1 MKRKND
7 ASRRLSLLV
16 LAIVALYSCSR
27 PAPFVSNPT
36 DEWEEVAERG
46 RMRMPEQPAHPTPY
60 VEPQAVD
67 VAEEVPTKDGATVET
82 ALADIIGFPFRAAAW
97 LAPVLL

>member
-1 MKRKND
+1 
-7 ASRRLSLLV
+7 
-16 LAIVALYSCSR
+16 
-27 PAPFVSNPT
+27 
-36 DEWEEVAERG
+36 
-46 RMRMPEQPAHPTPY
+46 MRMPEQPAHPTPY

-97 LAPVLL
+97 LAHVLL